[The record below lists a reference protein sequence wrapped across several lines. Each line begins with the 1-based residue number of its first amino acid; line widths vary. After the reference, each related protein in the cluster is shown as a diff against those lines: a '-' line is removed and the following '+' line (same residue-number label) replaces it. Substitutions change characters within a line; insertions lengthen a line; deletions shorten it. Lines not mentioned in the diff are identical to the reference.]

1 MSEQELRNQQFF
13 TLIERFERLEA
24 QNAEILALLTK
35 KTVSNPDGITKSRL
49 DGLRKA
55 MVESSFERWWKVYP
69 KKKSKRDAL
78 KAFTQAVRPMGASK
92 ASDFTDAIITDIK
105 RRLNGD
111 WAWIKDDG
119 AYQPLAGTYI
129 RGKRWEDELTPKP
142 KPVAK
147 NGATEITTASHDR
160 VDFNK
165 LREAE
170 KALVEVDRF
179 K

>member
-1 MSEQELRNQQFF
+1 MITARD
-13 TLIERFERLEA
+13 LIHPEPTQLDRIEA
-24 QNAEILALLTK
+24 QNKEILALLTK
-35 KTVSNPDGITKSRL
+35 KKVSNPDGITKSRL

-111 WAWIKDDG
+111 WSWIKEDG

-129 RGKRWEDELTPKP
+129 RGKRWEDEITPKP
-142 KPVAK
+142 RPVAK
-147 NGATEITTASHDR
+147 NGATEIQTASHDR

-165 LREAE
+165 LRSQEQLLDATDPYASL
-170 KALVEVDRF
+170 K
-179 K
+179 